1 MATITLVEKLNKEVS
16 KLKSNVQEIRHFLFM
31 PLKDTEGKYKK
42 TFIKKI
48 FDRTQGV
55 GPFYK
60 FSGKES
66 FLTHAR
72 SQK

>member
-1 MATITLVEKLNKEVS
+1 MATVTLVEKLNKEVS
-16 KLKSNVQEIRHFLFM
+16 ELKSDVQEIRHFLFM
-31 PLKDTEGKYKK
+31 PPEEAEGKYKK

-48 FDRTQGV
+48 LDRTQGV

-66 FLTHAR
+66 FLTHVR